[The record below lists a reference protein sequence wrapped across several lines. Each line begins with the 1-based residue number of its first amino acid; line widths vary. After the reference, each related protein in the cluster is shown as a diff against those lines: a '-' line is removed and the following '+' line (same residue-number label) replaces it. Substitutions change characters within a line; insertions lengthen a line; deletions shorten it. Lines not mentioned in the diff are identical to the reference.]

1 VREIGVGIVREW
13 RVFFARKEAV
23 LQQLRA
29 IEIHGLRFYDIVFT
43 CTDPPGEEPEVARV
57 GNEMIYPGAQPGDR
71 ILVEKIANV
80 VSRVQKL

>member
-1 VREIGVGIVREW
+1 MQEW
-13 RVFFARKEAV
+13 CVFFARKEAV
-23 LQQLRA
+23 LQQLRP

-43 CTDPPGEEPEVARV
+43 CTEPPGAQPEIARV
-57 GNEMIYPGAQPGDR
+57 GGEMLYPDARPGDR